1 MMPVYRVQGP
11 DGRIYRIGGPDG
23 ATAEQLGDIIHQS
36 TGQSAHI
43 PGLRDPKKPVNND
56 DQFTRDVKE
65 VLKENPVGAT
75 LAAFGSPV
83 RAVIEGVK
91 QITGNEDK
99 AAIKANRIIANEIPI
114 ASGAGTLAT
123 YAPLALAPGANT
135 ILGGAG
141 YSALTGA
148 VQPVLDGESRAANT
162 ALSAFTGA
170 AVPAAIRT
178 VKAVRASVV
187 DPFTED
193 GRTRIAGS
201 ILRRSAAD
209 PDAVARR
216 LATAKGETPGF
227 NPTVGQ
233 AGNDAGIASL
243 ERTIRAI
250 NPQAF
255 DELDK
260 AQRAALTESVRK
272 IAGDPVA
279 RAKLVADRENAV
291 KALYETAKKRVV
303 VGDSDLE
310 AILQRPTVSAGLSK
324 AEKIAADEGRKF
336 QLTQGRPAQTVNSGV
351 LDSQGNQIKNTIP
364 ATPAT
369 YLGQGLH
376 DLKLGIDDAISEG
389 SSGFGNRVTGS
400 QLSAKEAFV
409 NWLEQHVPEYG
420 AAKSQYIQLS
430 KPINQ
435 MDIGQNFAERFIPAL
450 YRDMPAP
457 AQLNSS
463 ALAKALTDQ
472 GDDIAR
478 QVTGMKGAKLD
489 KILTHDQLQS
499 LKAVI
504 ADSQAVKA
512 AENVGRG
519 VGSDTVQKTSM
530 SHLAAEAGI
539 PNWMSSIARV
549 PGGWLKRA
557 GDVLYG
563 NADDQVR
570 LQLAHLLQTPQEA
583 AAAMQMSQ
591 PSRLA
596 EILRTGAI
604 GGGQAVGPMLTTQ

>member
-1 MMPVYRVQGP
+1 M
-11 DGRIYRIGGPDG
+11 
-23 ATAEQLGDIIHQS
+23 ATADEYAAWI
-36 TGQSAHI
+36 
-43 PGLRDPKKPVNND
+43 VNNAD
-56 DQFTRDVKE
+56 KKGTHEFATVAAAYKDALSKGGIGQQPMISSPTEGMSGLDKFRAGMGKAFADTGRGIGQLVGLVDQKDIDEAKRLDSH
-65 VLKENPVGAT
+65 LM
-75 LAAFGSPV
+75 S
-83 RAVIEGVK
+83 
-91 QITGNEDK
+91 
-99 AAIKANRIIANEIPI
+99 
-114 ASGAGTLAT
+114 SGAGMAGNIIGNIAT
-123 YAPLALAPGANT
+123 YAPLAFIPGANT
-135 ILGGAG
+135 IAGGGTIGAISGAIQPVGSEDSRAMNAVVGGVLGG
-141 YSALTGA
+141 S
-148 VQPVLDGESRAANT
+148 
-162 ALSAFTGA
+162 
-170 AVPAAIRT
+170 VPAVIRSGRT
-178 VKAVRASVV
+178 IKAAAV
-187 DPFTED
+187 DPFTEA
-193 GRTRIAGS
+193 GRTRIAGGV
-201 ILRRSAAD
+201 LNRSAAN
-209 PDAVARR
+209 PEEAASA
-216 LATAKGETPGF
+216 LQNAMGATPGF
-227 NPTVGQ
+227 NPSVAQ
-233 AGNDAGIASL
+233 ATGDAGLSAL
-243 ERTIRAI
+243 ERTVRAVE
-250 NPQAF
+250 PKAWAA
-255 DELDK
+255 LDSS
-260 AQRAALTESVRK
+260 QRAALADSVRNL
-272 IAGDPVA
+272 AGNPTA
-279 RAKLVADRENAV
+279 RQAAIDARENAV

-539 PNWMSSIARV
+539 PNWIASVARV
-549 PGGWLKRA
+549 PGGWAKRA
-557 GDVLYG
+557 GDVFYG
-563 NADDQVR
+563 NADEAVR
-570 LQLAHLLQTPQEA
+570 LKLAQLLQNPQEA
-583 AAAMQMSQ
+583 AQAMNATRTTS
-591 PSRLA
+591 STLA
-596 EILRTGAI
+596 EILKKIPLMAA
-604 GGGQAVGPMLTTQ
+604 QASVPMLTAQ